1 LEINLYSSILS
12 DIFNLLSN
20 ISITLAPRDKQTSG
34 GGSMMFRGSRFAASR
49 FTAGPVRRGC
59 SAADLFLATCYSYFS
74 INLTKR
80 RIFSVS
86 CQCNLF
92 INGLIASYLSDT

>member
-1 LEINLYSSILS
+1 M
-12 DIFNLLSN
+12 
-20 ISITLAPRDKQTSG
+20 T
-34 GGSMMFRGSRFAASR
+34 FRRSRFAAADSPPPFR
-49 FTAGPVRRGC
+49 RGRCAAAVSPLGQFAAAVSPRPFRRGC

-86 CQCNLF
+86 CQCHLF
-92 INGLIASYLSDT
+92 INGLLASQRPREFSDT